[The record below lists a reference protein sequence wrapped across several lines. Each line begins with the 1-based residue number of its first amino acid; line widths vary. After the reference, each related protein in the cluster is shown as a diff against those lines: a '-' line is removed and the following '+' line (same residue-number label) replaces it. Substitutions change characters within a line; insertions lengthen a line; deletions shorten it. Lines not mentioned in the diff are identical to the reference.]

1 MGIWKAVSKA
11 PLNLEVVT
19 SVRDCQLQKYLVWL
33 HFIDDVALFLFLIEG
48 KILPQQ
54 NNYDPLYCDA
64 GFIAMAW
71 NQTCEISEV
80 CLEAILGEG

>member
-19 SVRDCQLQKYLVWL
+19 SIRDYQLQKYLIWL
-33 HFIDDVALFLFLIEG
+33 HFIDDVALFFFLIEG

-54 NNYDPLYCDA
+54 NDYDPLCCDT
-64 GFIAMAW
+64 GFIAVAW
-71 NQTCEISEV
+71 NRTCEISEV
-80 CLEAILGEG
+80 CLEAILGER